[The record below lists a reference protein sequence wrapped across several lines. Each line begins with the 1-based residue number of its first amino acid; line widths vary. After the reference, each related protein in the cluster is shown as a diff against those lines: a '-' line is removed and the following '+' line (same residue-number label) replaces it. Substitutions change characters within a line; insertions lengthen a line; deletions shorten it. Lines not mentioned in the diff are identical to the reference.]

1 MKQSIQERM
10 ERQIALATKFNTIF
24 DIVVTASEVS
34 LEATSTNPSEN
45 RYDVANE
52 YLNTQI
58 VCNDNDWNTVVV
70 YIIDPARQ
78 GESANVGTLTINGN
92 GEIDETLHN
101 IPRAIRRIVNDY
113 IDDIYEA
120 IEEWIDGESEPDGG
134 DE

>member
-24 DIVVTASEVS
+24 DIVVTASESS
-34 LEATSTNPSEN
+34 LGASATNPSEN

-78 GESANVGTLTINGN
+78 GESANIGTLTINGN
-92 GEIDETLHN
+92 GEIDESLHN

-120 IEEWIDGESEPDGG
+120 IEEWINDEGEPDGG

>member
-24 DIVVTASEVS
+24 DIIVTASETS
-34 LEATSTNPSEN
+34 LGASSTNPSEN

-70 YIIDPARQ
+70 YIIDPSRQ
-78 GESANVGTLTINGN
+78 GESANIGTLTINGN

-120 IEEWIDGESEPDGG
+120 IEEWINDEGEPDGG